1 MVRSSAVT
9 GPRILSAS
17 LRASLL
23 LAMSD
28 FLDPG
33 RGPDQSGDFEVS
45 PSLFIALF
53 GVGFL
58 IGAVGHLVRSRALV
72 AAGGPPAPAGRAPR
86 PRAPNR
92 PAERPPS
99 PP

>member
-1 MVRSSAVT
+1 
-9 GPRILSAS
+9 

-33 RGPDQSGDFEVS
+33 RGPEQSGDFEVS

-58 IGAVGHLVRSRALV
+58 IAALGHLTGSRALV
-72 AAGGPPAPAGRAPR
+72 AAGVVLVLVATILLPIAYSVS
-86 PRAPNR
+86 N
-92 PAERPPS
+92 
-99 PP
+99 